1 MFLSNKTDVKTDGV
15 GDLYR
20 CAEKLA
26 KGNIDVGMD
35 FYQMAKNKLGKM
47 VSIGLTKKNV
57 EENSKFWA
65 EMVLDEYMRLK
76 WMV

>member
-1 MFLSNKTDVKTDGV
+1 MFLSNKTSVRTDGV

-26 KGNIDVGMD
+26 KGNIDMGMD
-35 FYQMAKNKLGKM
+35 FYQMAKNKLGEIVK
-47 VSIGLTKKNV
+47 INLTRKKA
-57 EENSKFWA
+57 EKDTKFWA

-76 WMV
+76 WVV

>member
-1 MFLSNKTDVKTDGV
+1 MFLSNKNSVRTDGV

-20 CAEKLA
+20 CAGKLA
-26 KGNIDVGMD
+26 KGNIDTGMD

-47 VSIGLTKKNV
+47 VSVGLTRKNA
-57 EENSKFWA
+57 EQNSKFWA

>member
-1 MFLSNKTDVKTDGV
+1 MFLTNKHSIKADGV

-26 KGNIDVGMD
+26 KGNIDAGMG

-47 VSIGLTKKNV
+47 VSIGLTRKKA
-57 EENSKFWA
+57 EENPKFWA

-76 WMV
+76 WQV

>member
-1 MFLSNKTDVKTDGV
+1 MFLSNKNSVRTDGV

-26 KGNIDVGMD
+26 KGNIDMGMD

-47 VSIGLTKKNV
+47 VSVGLTRKNA

-76 WMV
+76 WVV